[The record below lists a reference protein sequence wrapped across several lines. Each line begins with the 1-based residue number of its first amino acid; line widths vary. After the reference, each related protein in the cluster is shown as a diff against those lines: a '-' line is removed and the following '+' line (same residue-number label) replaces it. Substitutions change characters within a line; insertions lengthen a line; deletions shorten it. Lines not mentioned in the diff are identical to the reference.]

1 MFELKTSSAAILL
14 LILTVATTP
23 SVGLVEEALDIIK
36 LGKDVTV
43 SILET
48 WDIIEQTHLVNEV
61 DIPFYKKK
69 EKKILS
75 RMTELS
81 RQIDMAEL
89 EVSKFVKTMQQANLN
104 KCSIILLKLIKLA
117 RAMRKLYTVE
127 ASLLELLPKVEGNH

>member
-1 MFELKTSSAAILL
+1 MFELKTASAAILL
-14 LILTVATTP
+14 LILTVKTTP
-23 SVGLVEEALDIIK
+23 SAALVEEAIDIIK

-81 RQIDMAEL
+81 RKIDMAEL
-89 EVSKFVKTMQQANLN
+89 EVSKFANTVSQGNLYDWVLDYSVEIN
-104 KCSIILLKLIKLA
+104 KLHS
-117 RAMRKLYTVE
+117 LY
-127 ASLLELLPKVEGNH
+127 G

>member
-1 MFELKTSSAAILL
+1 MHCLCTMFELKTAAILL

-23 SVGLVEEALDIIK
+23 SAGLVEEAIDIIK

-48 WDIIEQTHLVNEV
+48 WDIIEQTHMVNEV

-81 RQIDMAEL
+81 RKIDMAEL
-89 EVSKFVKTMQQANLN
+89 EVSKFARQFIYDWVRDYSVEINKAREQCANFIH
-104 KCSIILLKLIKLA
+104 III
-117 RAMRKLYTVE
+117 V
-127 ASLLELLPKVEGNH
+127 V

>member
-1 MFELKTSSAAILL
+1 MHCLGTMKELNIAPILL
-14 LILTVATTP
+14 LILIVVTTP
-23 SVGLVEEALDIIK
+23 SAGLVEEALDIIK

-48 WDIIEQTHLVNEV
+48 WDIIEQTHMVNEV

-89 EVSKFVKTMQQANLN
+89 EVSKLANKPVQQ
-104 KCSIILLKLIKLA
+104 
-117 RAMRKLYTVE
+117 
-127 ASLLELLPKVEGNH
+127 GN